1 MSATPS
7 PGFPDQA
14 RKRTALRVA
23 GILLTL
29 AGLVLIGTAIA
40 DFFGAFDSS
49 SSAATYDDYTGP
61 VPDLGLED
69 GGSVDDGMPDLFWL
83 FFLGMPVLFAGAVCL
98 QLGYV
103 GAAARWSAGESAPV
117 LKDTASYLTDG
128 EGLLGVGRTV
138 DDDRTAAGGP
148 FCRTCGTRADAGDGF
163 CAKCGTALG

>member
-29 AGLVLIGTAIA
+29 VGVVLIGIAIA

-49 SSAATYDDYTGP
+49 SSTSTYDDYAGP
-61 VPDLGLED
+61 ELGLDD
-69 GGSVDDGMPDLFWL
+69 GGSSDDGMPQLFWL
-83 FFLGMPVLFAGAVCL
+83 FFVGMPVLFAGGVCL
-98 QLGYV
+98 QLGYL
-103 GAAARWSAGESAPV
+103 GAAARWGAGESAPV

-128 EGLLGVGRTV
+128 QGLLGVGRSV
-138 DDDRTAAGGP
+138 DDKPSSATGP
-148 FCRTCGTRADAGDGF
+148 FCRTCGTRADADDRF
-163 CAKCGTALG
+163 CGTCGTSLG